1 MKETRY
7 STPKIDRSR
16 LKRYQLLWKKWQ
28 GRDKGL
34 TIAEELALKL
44 RYQNKWSYKR
54 ISTYMI
60 MDTANV
66 RHTITRA
73 EAKMKKLDEFW
84 LPERKP
90 KLVL

>member
-28 GRDKGL
+28 GRYTGL
-34 TIAEELALKL
+34 TLAEDLALKL
-44 RYQNKWSYKR
+44 RYKNKWSYKH
-54 ISTYMI
+54 ISTYMN
-60 MDTANV
+60 MDTANL
-66 RHTITRA
+66 RHLIERA
-73 EAKMKKLDEFW
+73 EAKLKKLDEFW

-90 KLVL
+90 KLSL